1 MKDGGVSVEVFINH
15 SHGLSKGKTNLLH
28 VKSSHMKIVK
38 KRFYRTLKT
47 NEDNKNQQNK
57 NSLYMMFQV
66 KWFQGLVLTSKWE
79 ASEMLPGLL

>member
-47 NEDNKNQQNK
+47 NEDNKKSTKQEFIMYDV
-57 NSLYMMFQV
+57 S
-66 KWFQGLVLTSKWE
+66 SKMG
-79 ASEMLPGLL
+79 SGSCFNF